1 VDRQIGR
8 LFDGLEQRGLLDET
22 LVVLTSDHGEE
33 LFDHDGFEHGHTMF
47 QELLRV
53 PLLFWGPGV
62 RPGRIETPVSLVDV
76 LPTLLEALG
85 LEPLPDLAGRSLW
98 GLLGGGPDP
107 AERALVA
114 EGTLHGP
121 DRKALVRWPW
131 KLVVTTGQPARLY
144 DLGRDPGERR
154 DLSQQAPE
162 RLAELLEELEAT
174 TRAASRGRLD
184 RSPAQLDEQTR
195 AQLGELG
202 YLE

>member
-1 VDRQIGR
+1 
-8 LFDGLEQRGLLDET
+8 
-22 LVVLTSDHGEE
+22 
-33 LFDHDGFEHGHTMF
+33 MF

-62 RPGRIETPVSLVDV
+62 RPRRIETPVSLVDV

-85 LEPLPDLAGRSLW
+85 LEPVPDLAGRSLW
-98 GLLGGGPDP
+98 GLLGGGSDP
-107 AERALVA
+107 AERVLVA

-131 KLVVTTGQPARLY
+131 KLVVTAGQPARLY
-144 DLGRDPGERR
+144 DLAQDAGERH

-162 RLAELLEELEAT
+162 RLAALLEELE
-174 TRAASRGRLD
+174 TRTQAASRGRVAG
-184 RSPAQLDEQTR
+184 SPAQLDEETR
-195 AQLGELG
+195 AQLSELG